1 MQRVTAVPYYAS
13 GAHLGLLLGYVLICV
28 QIIQLVPGLGWLANA
43 LRVLLPETHTS
54 SSSSSSSRPQQYSS
68 SQASKPDAATGELGS
83 APGPFAVMD
92 AGSLG
97 SALYQMERP
106 GSSSNSSSFP
116 NTPHTSFQDAQPP
129 AAAAAAAAAMLRGTA
144 AMRGT
149 LSPQSRTP
157 GQVNAAVAAAAAA
170 AQESAAAAQ
179 EVGGPLDQQQLLIAL
194 RERLNSFPIDDLS
207 PATTATAL
215 SLLSVLAP
223 AGHAEYSGGE
233 GEAGAY
239 VVGPMGAVEG
249 RNCRCI
255 LRSVLYATANPTL
268 PGSTQPKPAL
278 RHHHD
283 GDA

>member
-13 GAHLGLLLGYVLICV
+13 GAYLGLLLGYVLICV

-43 LRVLLPETHTS
+43 LRVLLPETHTT

-68 SQASKPDAATGELGS
+68 SQASKPDAAAGELRS

-116 NTPHTSFQDAQPP
+116 NTPHPSFQDAQPP
-129 AAAAAAAAAMLRGTA
+129 AAAAAAAMLCGTA

-149 LSPQSRTP
+149 LSPGSRTP

-170 AQESAAAAQ
+170 AQEFAAAAQ
-179 EVGGPLDQQQLLIAL
+179 EVGGSLDQQQLLIAL

-239 VVGPMGAVEG
+239 VVGPMGAVEA
-249 RNCRCI
+249 
-255 LRSVLYATANPTL
+255 S
-268 PGSTQPKPAL
+268 
-278 RHHHD
+278 
-283 GDA
+283 